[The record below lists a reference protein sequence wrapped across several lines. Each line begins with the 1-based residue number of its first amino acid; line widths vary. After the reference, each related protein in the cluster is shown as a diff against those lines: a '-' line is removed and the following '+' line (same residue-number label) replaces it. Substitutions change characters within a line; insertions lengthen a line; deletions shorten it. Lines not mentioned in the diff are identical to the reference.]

1 MINIGSGVEKSIK
14 DFAKFI
20 MRKMKVDL
28 KIDYDFS
35 KPNGT
40 PRKKL
45 NNSLARSYGWKP
57 KIDLNEGFNYVF
69 RDFLKNKIE

>member
-1 MINIGSGVEKSIK
+1 
-14 DFAKFI
+14 
-20 MRKMKVDL
+20 MKVDL